1 MKHSV
6 KMHGGAANFL
16 CVMAIASFAYALSSS
31 SSSAQPTEPAPSST
45 ATPKPSADEVVRRK
59 VWQKNMAKTPTP
71 KFGCFKSTF
80 PNTQWEETPCTTAP
94 DRPYPPA
101 IRPDIVGPGGLAKVV
116 TGSIDTAVGI
126 FDNVTST
133 ISEIG
138 GTNIFSLQLNTN
150 RFNTASCTPPPPT
163 PPSPSCQGWQQFVY
177 SNSNG
182 SGFIQYWLVGYFD
195 NRPTCT
201 SDCCPAGWN
210 TFKPTATIPG
220 SSGCWRNSDPKHSVQ
235 LPVVTLTA
243 TNLKNLEVGGRAF
256 PADTDTIT
264 VSNGDLPGNVFIATA
279 PTVLN
284 LANNWQVAE
293 FNIFGDGK

>member
-1 MKHSV
+1 MKLQRRGFLHLAA
-6 KMHGGAANFL
+6 GAVAMSGL
-16 CVMAIASFAYALSSS
+16 PRLAL
-31 SSSAQPTEPAPSST
+31 ALDYPTRPVRI
-45 ATPKPSADEVVRRK
+45 VV
-59 VWQKNMAKTPTP
+59 
-71 KFGCFKSTF
+71 
-80 PNTQWEETPCTTAP
+80 
-94 DRPYPPA
+94 PYPA
-101 IRPDIVGPGGLAKVV
+101 GIAPDIVARLVAQALSQRLK
-116 TGSIDTAVGI
+116 
-126 FDNVTST
+126 
-133 ISEIG
+133 
-138 GTNIFSLQLNTN
+138 
-150 RFNTASCTPPPPT
+150 
-163 PPSPSCQGWQQFVY
+163 QQFV
-177 SNSNG
+177 
-182 SGFIQYWLVGYFD
+182 VD

-235 LPVVTLTA
+235 LPIVTLTA